1 MHLVLKYIRENVL
14 GLSHRQMGTALGVAH
29 TTYAIYER
37 TRNEN
42 GKRTKVTIDFL
53 KEYCEAFNLDKSVML
68 DICKIGIDIDT
79 NAIDLEQSIPYEQ
92 WVLFLSLIKKLKKE
106 EDNV

>member
-14 GLSHRQMGTALGVAH
+14 CLSHRQMGVALKMAH

-37 TRNEN
+37 IRNEN
-42 GKRTKVTIDFL
+42 GKRTKVTLDFL
-53 KEYCEAFNLDKSVML
+53 KEFCETFNLNTDVML
-68 DICKIGIDIDT
+68 DICKIGIHVDS
-79 NAIDLEQSIPYEQ
+79 NAVDLEQSIPYEQ
-92 WVLFLSLIKKLKKE
+92 WVLFLSLIEKLEKE